1 VGCGSNGGS
10 EHNAKCGG
18 KRKNPGAVGTSEGP
32 NRSDAEAAVDEEV
45 GDMRADEACRVYSFS
60 LFAEGEGAKRIWEQN
75 VITG

>member
-1 VGCGSNGGS
+1 
-10 EHNAKCGG
+10 
-18 KRKNPGAVGTSEGP
+18 VGTSEGP

-45 GDMRADEACRVYSFS
+45 GDMRADEARRVYSFS